1 MSQRAFEVLLK
12 MLALRKDRSVARS
25 KRAQAEFLRA
35 QEFSDQ
41 LQTYSK
47 EYQTQ
52 WVQAANQGDSVLMLQ
67 TASSFGHQLA
77 ETAAQQQAQ
86 AQTLGDRSQ
95 QAVQQALHDTQ
106 RENTL
111 KDYLARQAQMAAQA
125 REKRERKELDDI
137 YNARSRTP

>member
-47 EYQTQ
+47 EYQAQ
-52 WVQAANQGDSVLMLQ
+52 WVQTANQGDSVLMLQ
-67 TASSFGHQLA
+67 TAASFGHQLA

-86 AQTLGDRSQ
+86 AQTLSDRSQ

-106 RENTL
+106 RESTL